1 MIRLTFLT
9 GLAVAFTAF
18 AADKPDPKAD
28 LAAMKGRWKVTATT
42 FDGKAQPMP
51 AAGQRVLEFGD
62 KEFTAYDGDKKGRTL
77 GFALDP
83 TATPKRFDL
92 LRPGKDE
99 KAEGVYKLDG
109 DKLSLCYAEPG
120 AARPDKLESK
130 AGARVFLLELERV
143 KK

>member
-1 MIRLTFLT
+1 MIRLASLSV
-9 GLAVAFTAF
+9 LAVALSAA

-28 LAAMKGRWKVTATT
+28 LAALKGRWKVTATT

-51 AAGQRVLEFGD
+51 AAGERVLEFGE
-62 KEFTAYDGDKKGRTL
+62 KEFTAYDGDKKGRTI

-92 LRPGKDE
+92 IRPGKNE

-109 DKLSLCYAEPG
+109 DKLRICYAEPG
-120 AARPDKLESK
+120 AARPDKVESE
-130 AGARVFLLELERV
+130 AGSRVFLLELERV

>member
-1 MIRLTFLT
+1 MIRLACLT
-9 GLAVAFTAF
+9 ALAIAFTTA

-28 LAAMKGRWKVTATT
+28 LAAIKGRWKVTATT
-42 FDGKAQPMP
+42 FDGMAQPKP
-51 AAGQRVLEFGD
+51 AAGERVLEFGD
-62 KEFTAYDGDKKGRTL
+62 KEFTAYDGDKKGRTIS
-77 GFALDP
+77 FTIDA

-92 LRPGKDE
+92 IRPGKDE
-99 KAEGVYKLDG
+99 KAAGVYKLDG
-109 DKLSLCYAEPG
+109 DKLNICYAEPG